1 MRKLVLLFPIFV
13 LLIWG
18 CKSGS
23 QQADSTPIADSLK
36 GTIWDY
42 TLPVDVRVNALI
54 GQMTLEEKISQMM
67 HNAPSIPR
75 LGIPEYFWWN
85 ECLHGL
91 ARAGQA
97 TVFPQAI
104 GLAAT
109 FDEKLIYKMA
119 EAISDEARAK
129 HHLAVANG
137 TFQQYMGLNFWSP
150 NINIFRDPRWGRG
163 QETYGEDPYL
173 TSRMG
178 VAFVKG
184 LQGTDTNYYKVIA
197 TPKHY
202 AVHSG
207 PEPERH
213 RFDARV
219 DLKDLYETY
228 LPAFEATIR
237 EAKAGSVMGAYNRT
251 NGLPCCS
258 HPELLG
264 KILRNDWGFD
274 GFVVSDCGAIR
285 DIWADHKIVATP
297 AEAAALAVK
306 EGCDLEC
313 GEVYFALKEAVEK
326 DYITEKE
333 IDLAL
338 RNIFRARVRL
348 GMFDPA
354 EKVPYT
360 KISPDVIEC
369 KEHKALSLEVAQ
381 KSIVLL
387 KNNGILPLKKGLKSI
402 AIIGPTGPD
411 AAVLM
416 GNYNGNAS
424 ELTTILEGITAAVA
438 KQTRVLDFKGMTLT
452 SLDTSNFETVRRY
465 IAAEA
470 DVLVAVMGLSPELE
484 GEEMPVDLDGFY
496 KGDRTKLGLP
506 GVQEGLLKA
515 CKDSGKPVVLVL
527 TGGSPIAVNWAQEN
541 VDAILMAWYPGD
553 RGGEAVADVLFG
565 DVNPSGRLPLTFPK
579 SEEQLPPFDDY
590 SMVGRTYRY
599 MTAEP
604 LYTFGFG
611 LSYTTFEYSK
621 PVLSA
626 EKIAVGD
633 SLTFNATVKNTGK
646 IEGEEVVQLYIT
658 DLEASTRRPLFSLKG
673 IQRVSVASGESKE
686 VSFTITPKMME
697 LITAEGQPVIEP
709 GSFRVFIGGA
719 SPSER
724 SVSLGGAQPVQADFQ
739 VNEH

>member
-1 MRKLVLLFPIFV
+1 MCRNFLILFVVSLVLTACSIREQKGALPP
-13 LLIWG
+13 L
-18 CKSGS
+18 
-23 QQADSTPIADSLK
+23 ADSLR

-42 TLPVDVRVNALI
+42 TLTADKRVDALI
-54 GQMTLEEKISQMM
+54 SQMTIDEKISQMM
-67 HNAPSIPR
+67 NNAPAIPR
-75 LGIPEYFWWN
+75 LNLPEYFWWN

-91 ARAGQA
+91 GRAGQA

-109 FDEKLIYKMA
+109 FDEQLIKRMA

-178 VAFVKG
+178 VAFVQG

-213 RFDARV
+213 RFDAV
-219 DLKDLYETY
+219 VNAKDLYETY

-237 EAKAGSVMGAYNRT
+237 EARAGSIMGAYNRT
-251 NGLPCCS
+251 NGLPCCA

-264 KILRNDWGFD
+264 KILRTDWGFD

-285 DIWADHKIVATP
+285 DIWADHKTVATM

-313 GEVYFALKEAVEK
+313 GDNYFALKDAVDKGYIDEK
-326 DYITEKE
+326 T
-333 IDLAL
+333 IDTAL
-338 RNIFRARVRL
+338 RRLFTARVKL

-354 EKVPYT
+354 EMVPYT
-360 KISPDVIEC
+360 KISPDVIES
-369 KEHKALSLEVAQ
+369 KEHKALSLEISQ

-387 KNNGILPLKKGLKSI
+387 KNNGILPLKKELKSV

-411 AAVLM
+411 MAVLM

-424 ELTTILEGITAAVA
+424 DLTTILEGITAAVA
-438 KQTRVLDFKGMTLT
+438 KQTRVLDFKGMNLT
-452 SLDTSNFETVRRY
+452 SADTSNFGAVRY
-465 IAAEA
+465 YFAAEA
-470 DVLVAVMGLSPELE
+470 DIIIAVMGLSPELE

-496 KGDRTKLGLP
+496 KGDRTKLDLP

-515 CKDSGKPVVLVL
+515 CKQSGKPVILVL
-527 TGGSPIAVNWAQEN
+527 TGGSPLAVNWAQDN
-541 VDAILMAWYPGD
+541 VDAIVMCWYPGD
-553 RGGEAVADVLFG
+553 KGGEAVADILFG
-565 DVNPSGRLPLTFPK
+565 DVNPSGRLPITFPK
-579 SEEQLPPFDDY
+579 SADQLPPFGEY

-599 MTAEP
+599 MTSEP

-611 LSYTTFEYSK
+611 LSYTRFEYSAPRVSK
-621 PVLSA
+621 PVISKG
-626 EKIAVGD
+626 ESI
-633 SLTFNATVKNTGK
+633 TFECTIKNTGK
-646 IEGEEVVQLYIT
+646 LAGDEMVQLYLT
-658 DLEASTRRPLFSLKG
+658 DLESSTRTPLFALKG
-673 IQRVSVASGESKE
+673 ATRVSLRPGESAN
-686 VSFTITPKMME
+686 VQFTLTPHMME
-697 LITAEGQPVIEP
+697 LVTDAGERILEP
-709 GSFRVFIGGA
+709 GKFRIYAAGA

-724 SVSLGGAQPVQADFQ
+724 SVQLGAPTPASIDFE
-739 VNEH
+739 VK